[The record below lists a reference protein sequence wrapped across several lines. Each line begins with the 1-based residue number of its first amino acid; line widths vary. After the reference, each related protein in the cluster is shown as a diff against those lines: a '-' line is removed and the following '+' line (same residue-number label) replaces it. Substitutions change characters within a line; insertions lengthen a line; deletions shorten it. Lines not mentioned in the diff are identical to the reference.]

1 MKAIRA
7 ISLNFKHYRIDKLS
21 LIQNKL
27 LLRKQFQKKS
37 NSQQEKALAKKI
49 IQSRSCREKFQ
60 TYTGEKLHW
69 LQVILRLKK
78 SVIRGI
84 LPGMAICGG
93 YALLITL
100 LNHKFAY
107 LFSLEEVQTLPKL
120 IVILNIVLSLLLAFR
135 TNTAYQR
142 FWEGRKLWGSM
153 VNVVRN
159 LSRSIWIVIQ
169 ECDLKDRYQKE
180 IAIGLVTAFPIA
192 MKLHLRREAVNYELE
207 PFMLPWQYNKL
218 QYADHPPLEI
228 AFWIGDYLQNQ
239 YEKERLNVFQLTAL
253 QEMLNEMVDIL
264 GGCERILKT
273 PVPLVY
279 TITLR
284 ILFIVYFLVLPL
296 GLVGSLEGGTVP
308 VVTFISFLILSINE
322 IGSEIEEPFGR
333 DPNDLPLD
341 FICNTIVNNIKEL
354 LLLESSHRFSF
365 DKMRSAKKYLF
376 SDRSPLGRFWQS
388 KIFNIK
394 E

>member
-1 MKAIRA
+1 MNLIEV
-7 ISLNFKHYRIDKLS
+7 INLSFKRYRHEKS
-21 LIQNKL
+21 NLIQNKL
-27 LLRKQFQKKS
+27 VLRKQLEQNS
-37 NSQQEKALAKKI
+37 NYPEKALTKKI
-49 IQSRSCREKFQ
+49 IESRSCREKFQ

-69 LQVILRLKK
+69 LQVILRLKS

-84 LPGMAICGG
+84 LPGIAIWSA
-93 YALLITL
+93 YALII
-100 LNHKFAY
+100 ASIERSGY
-107 LFSLEEVQTLPKL
+107 LSGLEEINSLPKL
-120 IVILNIVLSLLLAFR
+120 IVTLNIVLSLLLAFR
-135 TNTAYQR
+135 TNTAHQR

-159 LSRSIWIVIQ
+159 LSRSIWIIVE

-180 IAIGLVTAFPIA
+180 VAIGLVTAFPIA
-192 MKLHLRREAVNYELE
+192 MKLHLRKEPVNYELE

-218 QYADHPPLEI
+218 QYAGHPPLEI

-239 YEKERLNVFQLTAL
+239 YEKNRLNVFQLTAL
-253 QEMLNEMVDIL
+253 QEMSNEMVDIL

-279 TITLR
+279 TITLK
-284 ILFIVYFLVLPL
+284 ILCVVYFLVLPL
-296 GLVGSLEGGTVP
+296 GLVESLGMLTVP
-308 VVTFISFLILSINE
+308 VVGFISFLVLSINE

-341 FICNTIVNNIKEL
+341 FICNTIVNNIKEM

-365 DKMRSAKKYLF
+365 DKMRSVKKYLF
-376 SDRSPLGRFWQS
+376 TEKSPLSRFWQN
-388 KIFNIK
+388 KIFNI
-394 E
+394 EL

>member
-1 MKAIRA
+1 MKALRA
-7 ISLNFKHYRIDKLS
+7 INFNFKRYRIGKLS
-21 LIQNKL
+21 LTQNKII
-27 LLRKQFQKKS
+27 LRKQLEKDS
-37 NSQQEKALAKKI
+37 ILENKALGKQI

-60 TYTGEKLHW
+60 TYTGEKLNW
-69 LQVILRLKK
+69 FQVILRLKR

-84 LPGMAICGG
+84 LPGIAICSL

-100 LNHKFAY
+100 LDRQFTDLLN
-107 LFSLEEVQTLPKL
+107 LEQIQSLPKL
-120 IVILNIVLSLLLAFR
+120 IVTLNIVLSLLLAFR
-135 TNTAYQR
+135 TNTAHQR
-142 FWEGRKLWGSM
+142 FWEGRKLWGAM

-159 LSRSIWIVIQ
+159 LSRSIWIIIE
-169 ECDLKDRYQKE
+169 ECEPKDRYQKE
-180 IAIGLVTAFPIA
+180 VAIGLVTSFPIA
-192 MKLHLRREAVNYELE
+192 MKLHLRREPVNHELE

-218 QYADHPPLEI
+218 LYADHPPLEV

-273 PVPLVY
+273 PVPIVY
-279 TITLR
+279 TITLK
-284 ILFIVYFLVLPL
+284 ILFVVYFLILPL
-296 GLVGSLEGGTVP
+296 GLVQNLGILTVP
-308 VVTFISFLILSINE
+308 IVAFISFLILSINE

-341 FICNTIVNNIKEL
+341 FICNTIVNNVKEL

-365 DKMRSAKKYLF
+365 DKMRSAKRYLF
-376 SDRSPLGRFWQS
+376 SDRSVLSRLFQS
-388 KIFNIK
+388 KLFNIK